1 MLRQLFNYLK
11 HVADFIDKINQYVG
25 YAVSWL
31 VVFMVLNVFV
41 VVVLRY
47 VFNVGWVWMQELYV
61 WTHAVT
67 FMLGAGY
74 TLLQDGHVRI
84 DLIYRTASE
93 RYKAVVNILGC
104 FFFAFPLLYILFTRS
119 YPLAERSFQT
129 LEKSSEAGGIPA
141 LFILKAV
148 IPLFCVLFGLQF
160 LSMMIR
166 SILTLIASS
175 DKPSSLN
182 NNQEQ
187 SL

>member
-11 HVADFIDKINQYVG
+11 YVADFIDKINHYVG
-25 YAVSWL
+25 ATVSWL

-47 VFNVGWVWMQELYV
+47 VFAAGWVWMQELYV
-61 WTHAVT
+61 WTHAVI

-104 FFFAFPLLYILFTRS
+104 LFFAFPLLYILFTRS

-166 SILTLIASS
+166 SLLTLSRSFYEASS
-175 DKPSSLN
+175 LKPK
-182 NNQEQ
+182 QEQ
-187 SL
+187 RF